1 MNKRGFTLI
10 ELLAVIVI
18 LAIIA
23 LIAVPIVLNIIDES
37 KESATLRSADFYLD
51 AVELSIADRVMHHG
65 AINDGLYPIMSNG
78 NICLGEYNTN
88 VTPKTCA
95 GKPIDS
101 TNEKVLEV
109 EVKGEKPTSG
119 SIYIKGGQIFKEIDE
134 EASNKKTMLVI
145 GGQTIEPIE
154 ENGEVKFGI
163 VDTNNDKEESTGP
176 TLASCEFKEGTE
188 KDIGA
193 KYECD
198 FGDGK
203 RKFYILD
210 LGTNPVNSNLEEDE
224 VALIL
229 EGNYDETTQAWCA
242 SGSDNSCNADGLT
255 SKLDDIAEAWKKL
268 EREQI
273 VLPSALQIIVANN
286 PTKNTVE
293 YTTGIQPWLYNWPD
307 NADYA
312 LGETAVCGYWTSTP
326 FAGNSYDAWFVD
338 FYGNVYIYSV
348 DYGDLFGVRPVVNL
362 KI

>member
-210 LGTNPVNSNLEEDE
+210 LGTNPVNSNLEDDE

-229 EGNYDETTQAWCA
+229 EGNYDTETQYWCDQEGA
-242 SGSDNSCNADGLT
+242 NPSDNVCNADGLT
-255 SKLDDIAEAWKKL
+255 PKLNEIREAWKSKL
-268 EREQI
+268 KAEQI

-286 PTKNTVE
+286 PTKNTIE
-293 YTTGIQPWLYNWPD
+293 YTEGIQSWLYSWD
-307 NADYA
+307 NSAWGNTVY
-312 LGETAVCGYWTSTP
+312 GYWTSSP
-326 FAGNSYDAWFVD
+326 SAGSSSRAWYVGSRGIVRSSD
-338 FYGNVYIYSV
+338 VGNGGY
-348 DYGDLFGVRPVVNL
+348 GVRPVVNL